1 VFWKWKFQEES
12 PQFSANRLLKNA
24 HLLRFPHPSSL
35 RRTAKYASLLRIS
48 GALHLGIFDQPGGKG
63 LFSDMLI
70 LSARLKFPFHP
81 PTQETTTLA
90 VKECV
95 TPDSHLSSNRSN
107 VLRRISLNGRT
118 AHRSLDA
125 GGYVLRGNGF
135 APGAPLTGS
144 E

>member
-1 VFWKWKFQEES
+1 MFF
-12 PQFSANRLLKNA
+12 
-24 HLLRFPHPSSL
+24 LRNN
-35 RRTAKYASLLRIS
+35 LRIRVIHRKIRSVIYTPFKCFGS
-48 GALHLGIFDQPGGKG
+48 GSFRGRLPSFRP
-63 LFSDMLI
+63 I

-95 TPDSHLSSNRSN
+95 TPDSHLSSNKSN